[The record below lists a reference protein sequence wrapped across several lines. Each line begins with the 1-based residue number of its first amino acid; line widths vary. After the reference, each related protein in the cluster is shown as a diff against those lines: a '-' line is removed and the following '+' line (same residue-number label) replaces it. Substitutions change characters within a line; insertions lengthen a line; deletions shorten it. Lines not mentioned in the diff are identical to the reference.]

1 MIDLRTLLL
10 LMAVADLMLA
20 AALWVGSG
28 RGEREGLSYWGSS
41 LVVRALAFSL
51 FAGIAPL
58 PSGALAVGVALVA
71 LSITLQ
77 GASLLAFDRRGFAAW
92 IHTAVI
98 AAVAVP
104 LQLVE
109 REPTMAV
116 LFGGVVLGTLLMA
129 VSAIAWN
136 LRALP
141 SSRARVILAASFLI
155 AGAAFMLRGLGVML
169 SAESVATFQS
179 PSGAAAFAW
188 LAVFAAALAATLGY
202 LLLHK
207 GSADAEAERL
217 ATIDPLT
224 GAYNRRTFHEI
235 AERELARARR
245 AGQPLSMVLIDLDH
259 FRDVNEKHGHV
270 VGDEVLARFADLVR
284 DSLRKEDML
293 VRFGGDQFLILLP
306 EVPGPGAVVVAGRV
320 RRRVADETLMAAGRR
335 FTLTVSLGVAAR
347 LDEGPE
353 SVEGLLARATSAL
366 ELAKERGRD
375 RVVALSLGRSIA
387 A

>member
-20 AALWVGSG
+20 AALWIGAG
-28 RGEREGLSYWGSS
+28 RGGREGLPYWGSS

-51 FAGIAPL
+51 FAGFAPL
-58 PSGALAVGVALVA
+58 PSGGLAVGVALVA

-77 GASLLAFDRRGFAAW
+77 GASLLAFDRRSFAAW

-129 VSAIAWN
+129 VSAMAWN
-136 LRALP
+136 LHALP

-155 AGAAFMLRGLGVML
+155 AGVAFMLRGLGAML
-169 SAESVATFQS
+169 SAESVASFQS
-179 PSGAAAFAW
+179 PSGATALAW

-259 FRDVNEKHGHV
+259 FREVNEKHGHV

-320 RRRVADETLMAAGRR
+320 RRRVSEETLNAAGRR

-366 ELAKERGRD
+366 DLAKERGRN